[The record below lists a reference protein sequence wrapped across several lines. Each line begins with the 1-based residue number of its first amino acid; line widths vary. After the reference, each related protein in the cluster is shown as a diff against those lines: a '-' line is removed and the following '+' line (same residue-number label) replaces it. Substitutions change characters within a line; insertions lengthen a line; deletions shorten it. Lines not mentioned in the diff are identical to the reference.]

1 MIIIKNG
8 YMLNPDENKEGLV
21 DLVLEHGK
29 IIKIINKDDPDC
41 ERIIKEILM
50 DKEYEIIDA
59 DGLCVAPGLIDVH
72 VHFRDPGF
80 THKEDIY
87 TGAYAA
93 AKGGFTTV
101 ILMANTVPTVD
112 NKETLSYIINKG
124 KETKIR
130 VKTCASVSEGLK
142 GNTLVDYTTLKAE
155 GAVGFTDDGIP
166 LLNEKILR
174 RAMCEIKKTGL
185 PISLH
190 EENPEFI
197 VNNGINDEIALV
209 HFGISGSKK
218 EAEISMV
225 KRDLQIAIEEGGI
238 VNLQHISCKESVE
251 LIREYKQKV
260 GGENIHGEATP
271 HHFTLTQ
278 EDVVEY
284 GTLCKMNPPLR
295 AEEDRLA
302 IIEGIKDGTLDIIAT
317 DHAPHTMEEKDNV
330 ITKAP
335 SGIIGLETAL
345 SLGITELVEKN
356 HLSLLELIRRMSTNP
371 RNLYQLENSY
381 LREGE
386 EADLVIFDAKKEWIP
401 EKFLSKSKNTPFVGK
416 KMIGK
421 VKYTICRGEIVY
433 EETKA

>member
-1 MIIIKNG
+1 M
-8 YMLNPDENKEGLV
+8 
-21 DLVLEHGK
+21 
-29 IIKIINKDDPDC
+29 
-41 ERIIKEILM
+41 
-50 DKEYEIIDA
+50 
-59 DGLCVAPGLIDVH
+59 
-72 VHFRDPGF
+72 
-80 THKEDIY
+80 
-87 TGAYAA
+87 
-93 AKGGFTTV
+93 
-101 ILMANTVPTVD
+101 
-112 NKETLSYIINKG
+112 
-124 KETKIR
+124 
-130 VKTCASVSEGLK
+130 
-142 GNTLVDYTTLKAE
+142 
-155 GAVGFTDDGIP
+155 
-166 LLNEKILR
+166 
-174 RAMCEIKKTGL
+174 
-185 PISLH
+185 
-190 EENPEFI
+190 
-197 VNNGINDEIALV
+197 
-209 HFGISGSKK
+209 
-218 EAEISMV
+218 
-225 KRDLQIAIEEGGI
+225 
-238 VNLQHISCKESVE
+238 
-251 LIREYKQKV
+251 
-260 GGENIHGEATP
+260 
-271 HHFTLTQ
+271 
-278 EDVVEY
+278 EY